1 MTMTINTTLSAN
13 ILKGREMVSARSD
26 KENLGF
32 RSAQT
37 TRIRMTRAKPPDVCD
52 GQLMVAVIQKILVA
66 RVDTS
71 NALHFS
77 PLRVTSHLLLQS
89 EADLK
94 SSSTVRSSLAI
105 LHVYVYK
112 GQYHQ
117 QIFLNYR

>member
-1 MTMTINTTLSAN
+1 MTMTINTPLSAN

-66 RVDTS
+66 R
-71 NALHFS
+71 
-77 PLRVTSHLLLQS
+77 
-89 EADLK
+89 E
-94 SSSTVRSSLAI
+94 I
-105 LHVYVYK
+105 
-112 GQYHQ
+112 HQ
-117 QIFLNYR
+117 TPYISQP